1 MWKKIAISGA
11 VGAAILGTGAAA
23 MAASGSDALVN
34 SALTNATTAT
44 STATPGSTGAA
55 TAPANPPATGT
66 GSGSGKKAGAG
77 TRARRL
83 RLTLRNLEH
92 AEWVTSGKSG
102 DVTHEAAE
110 GLVTAVTP
118 TSITVAA
125 SDGFS
130 ETFVVTSTTKVHI
143 KGGTKAISAV
153 AMNDRV
159 LVAGVKSGTTITA
172 NQILDAGPKK

>member
-23 MAASGSDALVN
+23 MAASGSDSLVN
-34 SALTNATTAT
+34 ASLANAATAT
-44 STATPGSTGAA
+44 STATAA
-55 TAPANPPATGT
+55 SSSGTTAPATTPATG
-66 GSGSGKKAGAG
+66 KKGAAG

-130 ETFVVTSTTKVHI
+130 ETFVVTSATKVHV
-143 KGGTKAISAV
+143 KGGTKAVSAV

-159 LVAGVKSGTTITA
+159 LVAGVKAGSTITA

>member
-11 VGAAILGTGAAA
+11 VGAAILGSGAAA
-23 MAASGSDALVN
+23 MAASASGSLVN
-34 SALTNATTAT
+34 TALANAATAT
-44 STATPGSTGAA
+44 STAAPVSTGSTSGTSGGAA
-55 TAPANPPATGT
+55 PVTTAPG
-66 GSGSGKKAGAG
+66 GKKAGDG
-77 TRARRL
+77 SRARRL

-130 ETFVVTSTTKVHI
+130 ETFAVSSATKVHV
-143 KGGTKAISAV
+143 KGAGKTISAV

-159 LVAGVKSGTTITA
+159 LVAGVKAGTAITA